1 MLCLVQDLTLQLIGK
16 VTLLNYKKP
25 ILTSMIRNIFIV
37 PDFHRVV
44 ENAVKEQNIAGGVPS
59 VYTQLSYLV
68 YTDPS
73 SRCSATTSDGRVTVG
88 TDTLSI
94 YTPSTITGTIT
105 ITAPDPT
112 ITRAAAARTP
122 RS

>member
-1 MLCLVQDLTLQLIGK
+1 MRLMLCLVQDLTLQLIGK

-105 ITAPDPT
+105 IT
-112 ITRAAAARTP
+112 RAAAARTP